1 MSMYCVIFVTCP
13 DKKGADKIV
22 DALLKKKLIACA
34 NVVSN
39 VKSKYWWKGKIES
52 SDETLV
58 IMKTKRRLFSATK
71 KEIKAL
77 HPYDVPEIICMR
89 IAEGSKDYLNW
100 IKDVTK

>member
-1 MSMYCVIFVTCP
+1 MYCMIFVTCP
-13 DKKGADKIV
+13 SKKVANTVV

-34 NVVSN
+34 NVLPG

-52 SDETLV
+52 SAEVLI
-58 IMKTKRRLFSATK
+58 IMKTKSKLFDAAQ

-77 HPYDVPEIICMR
+77 HPYDVPEIVCVKVDK
-89 IAEGSKDYLNW
+89 GSKDYLKW